1 MTNSGKTRPNWN
13 ISRNC
18 VWYDSNKFA
27 KLLGMTSQSRASSPW
42 FSGRFSSCLVT
53 KLWWGNFCSN
63 KYIKISNTLKHFSNV
78 SVCGSV
84 CEIRWY
90 MLVGEAGTGVPTS
103 SLDPF
108 YNYSYVVYIL
118 DIDIDISTFRM
129 HPYPYQQIYY
139 GSDIYISDYEWVTTK
154 DQCAKMSPKPFLSF
168 TNVHIS
174 VTSSL
179 GCMYA

>member
-1 MTNSGKTRPNWN
+1 MWINYQFMAVCPLILIFLHISSRKWLVFTNNFGLPNFLPQLANFFTRIYP
-13 ISRNC
+13 S
-18 VWYDSNKFA
+18 Y
-27 KLLGMTSQSRASSPW
+27 PW
-42 FSGRFSSCLVT
+42 HFP
-53 KLWWGNFCSN
+53 
-63 KYIKISNTLKHFSNV
+63 TLC
-78 SVCGSV
+78 VCGSV

-90 MLVGEAGTGVPTS
+90 MLVGEARTGVPTS

-174 VTSSL
+174 ATSSL
-179 GCMYA
+179 GCMHAYLCIALWIIL